1 MKATTTLPK
10 VCLLFKVH
18 KLYLIFSDDVAIA
31 EAIAQ
36 VEKELQKEKTAENSI
51 WYLGLV
57 VVGGLV
63 VSRIASSF
71 FSKN

>member
-10 VCLLFKVH
+10 VCLLFKIH
-18 KLYLIFSDDVAIA
+18 KSYLIFSDDVAIA